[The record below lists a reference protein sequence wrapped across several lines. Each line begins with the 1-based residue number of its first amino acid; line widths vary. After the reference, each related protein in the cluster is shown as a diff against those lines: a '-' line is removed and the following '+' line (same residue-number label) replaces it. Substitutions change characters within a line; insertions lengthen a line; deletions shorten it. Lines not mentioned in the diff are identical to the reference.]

1 LFNNKRIVSIVDD
14 EIYITKLFHEALRE
28 NIDGISVF
36 SFIDPVIG
44 FEHFTE
50 NNANYALV
58 ISDLRMPGLNGLELL
73 KKVKTSNPKV
83 RTILMSAYNF
93 EEDELYQQY
102 MKEAVINSSIEKPVT
117 MNYFRS
123 NLFSIPLGPI
133 YENIRKPKNNKWI
146 RQSGSRRAR

>member
-1 LFNNKRIVSIVDD
+1 MSSDSRIVSVVDD
-14 EIYITKLFHEALRE
+14 DVSTATFFHEALRQ

-36 SFIDPVIG
+36 SFIDPVKA

-50 NNANYALV
+50 NKENYALV

-93 EEDELYQQY
+93 EEEEKFQQY
-102 MKEAVINSSIEKPVT
+102 MEEAVINSTIEKPVT
-117 MNYFRS
+117 MNRLYERVREQ
-123 NLFSIPLGPI
+123 LFV
-133 YENIRKPKNNKWI
+133 N
-146 RQSGSRRAR
+146 

>member
-1 LFNNKRIVSIVDD
+1 MSSYERIVSVVDD
-14 EIYITKLFHEALRE
+14 DISTATFFHEALRQ

-36 SFIDPVIG
+36 SFTDPVKA

-50 NNANYALV
+50 NKENYALV

-93 EEDELYQQY
+93 EEEVKFQQY
-102 MKEAVINSSIEKPVT
+102 MEEAVINSTIEKPVT
-117 MNYFRS
+117 MNRLYERVREQ
-123 NLFSIPLGPI
+123 LFV
-133 YENIRKPKNNKWI
+133 N
-146 RQSGSRRAR
+146 